1 MAERIEVD
9 TCVVGAGYAG
19 LTAAR
24 RLTQA
29 GTTVAVLEARDR
41 IGGRIWTQPLSDGSP
56 VDRGGAWLGPDHDA
70 IFALA
75 REVDVS
81 TYKTWVHGAHL
92 LVDHGRIRR
101 YTGLIPKI
109 SPLAIVTI
117 ALAQL
122 RIDRMAKG
130 LPVDAPWTAKHA
142 LEWDS
147 RSVADWIAHCRVRTG
162 IAHDLFEMAVRGLM
176 TGDLNEVSLLHLLA
190 LVRGHGSINTL
201 FSIEG
206 GAQENMVEGGAG
218 EIARRVAAALGD
230 AVHLDSPVTSI
241 TDTRDR
247 VVVQSE
253 RVVVSAR
260 HVIVALPPAL
270 TLEIDFDPA
279 LPADRIALYR
289 NSVAG
294 PESKTLVVYDEPFWR
309 GEGFSGQ
316 TSEPDS
322 VAEVTLDAT
331 PAAGR
336 PGVVAVFA
344 FSHVAE
350 RVDAMHDSDRRQALL
365 DALAARLGPRAARP
379 AEVIETP
386 WWKEVWTRG
395 CSMAHLTPGTL
406 TRHGHLIR
414 EPFGRVH
421 WAGTETATISHGAI
435 DGAVRS
441 GERAAAEILN
451 RL

>member
-1 MAERIEVD
+1 
-9 TCVVGAGYAG
+9 
-19 LTAAR
+19 
-24 RLTQA
+24 
-29 GTTVAVLEARDR
+29 
-41 IGGRIWTQPLSDGSP
+41 
-56 VDRGGAWLGPDHDA
+56 
-70 IFALA
+70 
-75 REVDVS
+75 
-81 TYKTWVHGAHL
+81 
-92 LVDHGRIRR
+92 
-101 YTGLIPKI
+101 
-109 SPLAIVTI
+109 
-117 ALAQL
+117 
-122 RIDRMAKG
+122 
-130 LPVDAPWTAKHA
+130 
-142 LEWDS
+142 
-147 RSVADWIAHCRVRTG
+147 
-162 IAHDLFEMAVRGLM
+162 M
-176 TGDLNEVSLLHLLA
+176 TGDLNDVSLLHLLA

-241 TDTRDR
+241 TDAGDR
-247 VVVQSE
+247 VVVESK

-260 HVIVALPPAL
+260 HVIVAVPPAL

-279 LPADRIALYR
+279 LPRIGSRCTAIR
-289 NSVAG
+289 WPARSRRRW
-294 PESKTLVVYDEPFWR
+294 SSTTSR
-309 GEGFSGQ
+309 SG
-316 TSEPDS
+316 
-322 VAEVTLDAT
+322 AAT
-331 PAAGR
+331 ASAGR
-336 PGVVAVFA
+336 PRSPIRSPRSRWMRRRLRAV
-344 FSHVAE
+344 
-350 RVDAMHDSDRRQALL
+350 RGDRRLRVLARRRTCGCDARVRTAQALL

-406 TRHGHLIR
+406 TKYGHLIR

-421 WAGTETATISHGAI
+421 WAGTETSTISHGAI